1 MINGMMNNNINPIN
15 NKVNNLKAKTI
26 STSGDSSFKDIL
38 SDIKMEEEPLK
49 FSKHANLRLF
59 DRNLNL
65 SDNQLERVK
74 EGVNSARLKG
84 VKESLV
90 LVDDILLVVSVKNNT
105 VITATNKEQS
115 NIFTNIDGAVIV

>member
-26 STSGDSSFKDIL
+26 STSSDSSFKDIL

-49 FSKHANLRLF
+49 FSKHANIRLF